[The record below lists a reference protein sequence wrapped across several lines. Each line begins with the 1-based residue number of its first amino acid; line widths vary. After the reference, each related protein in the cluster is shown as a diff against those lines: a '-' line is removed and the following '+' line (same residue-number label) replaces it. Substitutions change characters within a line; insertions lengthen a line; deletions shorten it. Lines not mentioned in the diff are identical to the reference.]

1 MAVGPS
7 LTNYEL
13 AVRVLAGR
21 LTRCWGKIQR
31 NRENRD
37 HTDHHTQQLRTV
49 LASHSHHLPPFG
61 FRVGFSEPTAFYV
74 TKRPSGRPFELHFLS
89 IFSRK
94 TILDNRA
101 ANGYNKNRRALYMA
115 VSPTSQSARTVDRSG
130 PSGRSTRC
138 WGKIQRN
145 RENRDH
151 TDHHTQQLRT
161 VLASH
166 SHHLPPFGFRV
177 GFSEPTAFYVTKRPS
192 GRPSG
197 RHFYYT
203 ANYIFC
209 QFP

>member
-74 TKRPSGRPFELHFLS
+74 TKRPSGRP
-89 IFSRK
+89 
-94 TILDNRA
+94 
-101 ANGYNKNRRALYMA
+101 
-115 VSPTSQSARTVDRSG
+115 
-130 PSGRSTRC
+130 
-138 WGKIQRN
+138 
-145 RENRDH
+145 
-151 TDHHTQQLRT
+151 
-161 VLASH
+161 
-166 SHHLPPFGFRV
+166 
-177 GFSEPTAFYVTKRPS
+177 
-192 GRPSG
+192 SG

-203 ANYIFC
+203 ANCIFVN
-209 QFP
+209 FPNKKSPP

>member
-49 LASHSHHLPPFG
+49 LASHSHHLPPCG

-74 TKRPSGRPFELHFLS
+74 TKRPSGRPFE
-89 IFSRK
+89 
-94 TILDNRA
+94 
-101 ANGYNKNRRALYMA
+101 
-115 VSPTSQSARTVDRSG
+115 
-130 PSGRSTRC
+130 
-138 WGKIQRN
+138 
-145 RENRDH
+145 
-151 TDHHTQQLRT
+151 
-161 VLASH
+161 
-166 SHHLPPFGFRV
+166 
-177 GFSEPTAFYVTKRPS
+177 
-192 GRPSG
+192 

-203 ANYIFC
+203 VNCIFC
-209 QFP
+209 QFSPAKLSLTIERRMDIIKTEGRCTWQLARQVNQLELLTARGLPGGQHAVGAKYSAIERTAITQITTRSSCARCLHPIRITSPRLDSAWGLVSQPPFM